1 MQIEIS
7 SIHHKKGN
15 NLSLRTSEENKFLL
29 TFDDKFCNLTR
40 SAIAISMQPHLIM
53 FKKMA
58 KRNDNNAHAMN
69 LLRRCDC

>member
-29 TFDDKFCNLTR
+29 TFDDKFCNHTR